1 MQIPPSAFSSGLS
14 AVQGGLNRV
23 AEAGSDIARN
33 SLPARE
39 NQAAPP
45 AEPDLATSLVELK
58 MGEREAAAGARVLET
73 ADQVLGT
80 LVDIRA

>member
-14 AVQGGLNRV
+14 ALQSGMNRV

-33 SLPARE
+33 SLSAQDS
-39 NQAAPP
+39 QAAPP

-58 MGEREAAAGARVLET
+58 VGEREAAAGARVIET

>member
-1 MQIPPSAFSSGLS
+1 MQIPPSAFSSGFS
-14 AVQGGLNRV
+14 AVQSGMNRV

-33 SLPARE
+33 SLPARDS
-39 NQAAPP
+39 QAAPP

-58 MGEREAAAGARVLET
+58 VGEREAAAGARVIET

-80 LVDIRA
+80 LADIRA

>member
-14 AVQGGLNRV
+14 AMQGGMNRV

-33 SLPARE
+33 SLQVRDSQTA
-39 NQAAPP
+39 QP

-58 MGEREAAAGARVLET
+58 VGEREAAAGARVIET

>member
-1 MQIPPSAFSSGLS
+1 MQIPPSAFSSGFS
-14 AVQGGLNRV
+14 AVQSGMNRV

-33 SLPARE
+33 SLPVLDS
-39 NQAAPP
+39 QAAPP

-58 MGEREAAAGARVLET
+58 VGEREAAAGARVIET